1 MDGLAVRV
9 PVVDGSIIDFVA
21 ETEKPVTVE
30 KVNQA
35 FHKASM
41 NKSMKGV
48 LGITEEELVSA
59 DIIDSTYS
67 ALVDA
72 QSTMTLGDHTV
83 KVLAWYDNEWG
94 YAKRVADLA
103 EHMSS

>member
-1 MDGLAVRV
+1 MYSFNRLSLASQ
-9 PVVDGSIIDFVA
+9 D
-21 ETEKPVTVE
+21 E
-30 KVNQA
+30 NL
-35 FHKASM
+35 
-41 NKSMKGV
+41 KGV

-59 DIIDSTYS
+59 DIVDSTYS

-94 YAKRVADLA
+94 YAKRVADLV
-103 EHMSS
+103 EQMN